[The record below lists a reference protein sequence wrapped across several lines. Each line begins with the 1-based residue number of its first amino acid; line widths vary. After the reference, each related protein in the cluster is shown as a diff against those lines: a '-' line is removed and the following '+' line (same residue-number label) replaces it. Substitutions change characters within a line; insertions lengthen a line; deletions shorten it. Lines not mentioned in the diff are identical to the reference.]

1 MTHMTRTFRALKS
14 NFLRV
19 VIDTMDTRNL
29 DLGLLVTLETLLAER
44 NVTRA
49 ARRLNLSQPALSARL
64 ARLRDALGDPLLIP
78 GRRGMVLT
86 QRAVELQQPL
96 HEALEAVRRVI
107 EQGTPID
114 PQTLRATV
122 AIAPSDYVQYVLLA
136 RYSVALRE
144 EAPMI
149 RIAWR
154 ALDLMALT
162 TQLERGEV
170 DIALATPES
179 APAAMRQRRLCMEEY
194 VVIARR
200 EHPAVRGEIDL
211 DLFCGL
217 DHVVV
222 SPQGGGFAGP
232 TDAALESI
240 GRRRTVALSTSGFLI
255 VPEIVSRSDMVA
267 VVPRR
272 IADGWSD
279 RVQVLE
285 PPMHIPGFAIACI
298 WHERTTNHPAH
309 SWLRDRLAALVEPS
323 VRLSGN

>member
-1 MTHMTRTFRALKS
+1 MARPLWVLKS
-14 NFLRV
+14 NFLCV

-64 ARLRDALGDPLLIP
+64 ARLREALGDPLLIP
-78 GRRGMVLT
+78 GQRGMILT
-86 QRAVELQQPL
+86 QRALEMMQPL
-96 HEALEAVRRVI
+96 QEALEGVRRVV
-107 EQGTPID
+107 EQGAPFNPETV
-114 PQTLRATV
+114 RATV
-122 AIAPSDYVQYVLLA
+122 AIAASDYVQYALLA
-136 RYSVALRE
+136 RFSVVLRA

-170 DIALATPES
+170 DLALARPEE
-179 APAAMRQRRLCMEEY
+179 APAGMRQRRLYEEEY
-194 VVIARR
+194 VVVARQG
-200 EHPAVRGEIDL
+200 HPAVHGILDL
-211 DLFCGL
+211 DLFCAL

-222 SPQGGGFAGP
+222 SKLGGGFAGP
-232 TDAALESI
+232 TDAALEAI

-255 VPEIVSRSDMVA
+255 VPEIVARSDMIA
-267 VVPRR
+267 VIPRR

-285 PPMHIPGFAIACI
+285 PPLHIPGFAIASI
-298 WHERTTNHPAH
+298 WHERTTNHPAQ
-309 SWLRDRLAALVEPS
+309 SWLRDRLAALA
-323 VRLSGN
+323 